1 MRSKKPVARHNLK
14 TTRRGKV
21 KKRSIIWR
29 WRRLL
34 YLSFLSLTVLV
45 AGMAYIVSKVQLPGD
60 PSVAPTEAQT
70 SFICSAEVQV
80 NCNASN
86 AMAQLHGAEDRSLV
100 TYQQIPKVL
109 RQAVISAEDREFF
122 KHGGVDPVGIARA
135 AWADIR
141 GKGAQQGGSTITQ
154 QYVKNTYLNRERT
167 VTRKIKEAVM
177 AVKLEQKL
185 SKQEILTRYLN
196 TIYFGRGAYGVQ
208 AASRAWFNHDV
219 GSLQLT
225 EAAFLAGLIR
235 SPQSADPFKG
245 KRSLAEAIR
254 RRHVVLQAML
264 GQKYITAR
272 QMRAAEAQ
280 KLQWPLIA
288 LPPTTA
294 NLGNVAGQDK
304 GMKYFVDYVRS
315 FLLSHFGEAAVY
327 SGGLKVYTTVDR
339 TMQAAAYDAVTTT
352 LDRPDDPAGAL
363 VAIDD
368 QGQVKAMMGGRR
380 FEESHVNLATG
391 SVGGG
396 SGRQPGSTFK
406 AFALAEAVR
415 EGYSVQSVFKS
426 PSTLDL
432 PDGNGP
438 GSPWIVNGGFG
449 NGTATL
455 VQATQHS
462 VNTVYAQLAATL
474 GMDKVINMAHEL
486 GVSKSAVL
494 KNYPSTVLGS
504 GAVSVL
510 DMASAYSTFADQ
522 GEHVSPIVVT
532 RVERPDG
539 SVVNFVPDRGRVLAP
554 DQAARV
560 TYCLQRVVQAGTGT
574 AADFGIPA
582 AGKTG
587 TTTANV
593 DAWFVGYTPKL
604 TAAVW
609 MGYPEG
615 ESRSMDNVHGITVQG
630 GTLPAEMWRKFMQ
643 AVTANT
649 DPGTFPDPGDLDVG
663 IKLNPELSTVTGPF
677 TGPSLGPTPATLPP
691 SARGT
696 TASSTAPPSTTA
708 PSTKPSTKST
718 TTTKTSK
725 PPTSAPTTST
735 APKSKP
741 KPSVTRPKPAPP
753 TTKPKPPT
761 SAPTTATTAPKP
773 PKPKPPVPKSPTTGI

>member
-1 MRSKKPVARHNLK
+1 MRTKKPVPLHNLK

-29 WRRLL
+29 WRRLF
-34 YLSFLSLTVLV
+34 YLGFLSVTVLM
-45 AGMAYIVSKVQLPGD
+45 AGMAYIVSRVQLPGD
-60 PSVAPTEAQT
+60 PSVAPTEPQT
-70 SFICSAEVQV
+70 SFLCSAEVQV

-100 TYQQIPKVL
+100 TYEQIPKVL
-109 RQAVISAEDREFF
+109 RQAVVSAEDREFF

-167 VTRKIKEAVM
+167 VPRKIKEAVM

-185 SKQEILTRYLN
+185 SKQVILTRYLN

-245 KRSLAEAIR
+245 PRGLAEATR
-254 RRHVVLQAML
+254 RRHVVLRAMI
-264 GQKYITAR
+264 GEKYITPR
-272 QMRAAEAQ
+272 QMLLADAAQ
-280 KLQWPLIA
+280 LRWPLIA

-304 GMKYFVDYVRS
+304 GTKYFVDHVRS
-315 FLLSHFGEAAVY
+315 FLLSHFGETAVY
-327 SGGLKVYTTVDR
+327 SGGLKVYTTLDR

-368 QGQVKAMMGGRR
+368 QGQVKAMMGGRK

-391 SVGGG
+391 SAGGG

-415 EGYSVQSVFKS
+415 EGYSVRSVFRS
-426 PSTLDL
+426 PSTLAI
-432 PDGNGP
+432 PDGEGP
-438 GSPWIVNGGFG
+438 GRPWNVSGGYG

-455 VQATQHS
+455 IKATQHS
-462 VNTVYAQLAATL
+462 VNTVYAQLAAAL
-474 GMDKVINMAHEL
+474 GMDKVIDMAHQL
-486 GVSKSAVL
+486 GVSKSAILPDV
-494 KNYPSTVLGS
+494 PSLVLGA
-504 GAVSVL
+504 GQVSVL

-522 GEHVSPIVVT
+522 GEHLSPIVVT

-539 SVVNFVPDRGRVLAP
+539 SVVNFAPDRSRVLAP
-554 DQAARV
+554 DQAARI
-560 TYCLQRVVQAGTGT
+560 TYCLQQVVQGGTG
-574 AADFGIPA
+574 ADANFGIPE

-587 TTTANV
+587 TTTGNI

-609 MGYPEG
+609 MGYPDRN
-615 ESRSMDNVHGITVQG
+615 RSMDNVHGIKVQG
-630 GTLPAEMWRKFMQ
+630 GTLPTEIWRKFMQ
-643 AVTANT
+643 RVTANT

-663 IKLNPELSTVTGPF
+663 IRMNPQLSPVGT
-677 TGPSLGPTPATLPP
+677 TPYGQRRRRTTTPP
-691 SARGT
+691 SV
-696 TASSTAPPSTTA
+696 STPPSSAPTTA
-708 PSTKPSTKST
+708 PKTPTTVPTTSKAKPKPPTTPTTGKVPPTKPKA
-718 TTTKTSK
+718 K
-725 PPTSAPTTST
+725 PPTSTPTTGT
-735 APKSKP
+735 VAPKLKP
-741 KPSVTRPKPAPP
+741 
-753 TTKPKPPT
+753 KPKPPT
-761 SAPTTATTAPKP
+761 S
-773 PKPKPPVPKSPTTGI
+773 SP